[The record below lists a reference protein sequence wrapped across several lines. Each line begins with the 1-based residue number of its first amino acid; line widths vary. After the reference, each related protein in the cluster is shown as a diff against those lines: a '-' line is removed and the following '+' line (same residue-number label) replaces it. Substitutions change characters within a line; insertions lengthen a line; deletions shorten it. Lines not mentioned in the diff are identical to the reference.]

1 MNGQFISIATSFIN
15 WETSDEFLGP
25 DRSSPRQL
33 NSGYGILG
41 QSNASALGLVDTFMQ
56 SGNFFQIRKIG
67 LSADEEGKNLICILR

>member
-25 DRSSPRQL
+25 DRLSPRQL

-41 QSNASALGLVDTFMQ
+41 QSNASALRLIWMQ
-56 SGNFFQIRKIG
+56 ISKEMSQNVAKGT
-67 LSADEEGKNLICILR
+67 